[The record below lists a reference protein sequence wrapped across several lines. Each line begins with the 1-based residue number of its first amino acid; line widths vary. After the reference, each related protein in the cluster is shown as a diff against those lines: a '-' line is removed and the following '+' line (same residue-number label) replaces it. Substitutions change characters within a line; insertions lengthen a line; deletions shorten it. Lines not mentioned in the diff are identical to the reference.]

1 MLHDIDRTI
10 HEPARLLLLIYLYSV
25 EKADFTFL
33 KQQTGMTQG
42 NLSSHLSK
50 LEQAGYIQTDKMFR
64 NRRPLTILSISEAG
78 REAFRSY
85 VTGMHQYFSD
95 LMELVD

>member
-1 MLHDIDRTI
+1 MIQEIDRTI

-33 KQQTGMTQG
+33 KQQTGMSQG

-50 LEQAGYIQTDKMFR
+50 LEQAGYIQIEKKFK
-64 NRRPLTILSISEAG
+64 NRRPLTLAKISDSG
-78 REAFRSY
+78 REAFTTY
-85 VTGMHQYFSD
+85 VKGMHHYFSD
-95 LMELVD
+95 LMEMVD